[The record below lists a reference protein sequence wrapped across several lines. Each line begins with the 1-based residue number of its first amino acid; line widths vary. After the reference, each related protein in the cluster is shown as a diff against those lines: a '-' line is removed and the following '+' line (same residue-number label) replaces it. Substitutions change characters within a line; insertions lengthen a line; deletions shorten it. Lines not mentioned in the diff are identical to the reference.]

1 MLSNPKFI
9 PYAILAMVAAIWV
22 TLLVGCS
29 NEPRVS
35 PALVDTPT
43 ETTISVGKLEAF
55 YGELQKQ
62 EFYEY
67 LSTTTTTSP
76 PTTMPPTTVPP
87 TTTVPVAPAPVA
99 PSVEVVPSNDL
110 ERMIC
115 ATFGDQCSKAL
126 SVVYC
131 ESRFNT
137 GTVGAAGERGLFQIH
152 PVHIPYLAD
161 RGLSWDAMF
170 DPASNIAYAYDLYSR
185 SGWGPWTCA

>member
-1 MLSNPKFI
+1 MFQNPKFI
-9 PYAILAMVAAIWV
+9 PHAILAMSAVILV
-22 TLLVGCS
+22 TLLLGCS
-29 NEPRVS
+29 TEPRVS
-35 PALVDTPT
+35 PSAIAPV
-43 ETTISVGKLEAF
+43 ETTTTIPVAELEAF

-67 LSTTTTTSP
+67 LSTTTTTAP
-76 PTTMPPTTVPP
+76 PTTLPPSTTVPA
-87 TTTVPVAPAPVA
+87 APQPAAP
-99 PSVEVVPSNDL
+99 PVEVVPSNDL
-110 ERMIC
+110 ESMIC

-161 RGLSWDAMF
+161 RGMSWDAMF

>member
-9 PYAILAMVAAIWV
+9 PYAILVMVAAIWV

-29 NEPRVS
+29 AEPRVS
-35 PALVDTPT
+35 PAPT
-43 ETTISVGKLEAF
+43 IPVQTTTTVPVAELEAF

-76 PTTMPPTTVPP
+76 PTTMPPTT
-87 TTTVPVAPAPVA
+87 TMPVAPSAPAPVA
-99 PSVEVVPSNDL
+99 PPSEVVPSNDL
-110 ERMIC
+110 ESMIC

-170 DPASNIAYAYDLYSR
+170 DPVSNIAYAYDLYSR